1 MRLAFDVHGA
11 LETAIRQA
19 RWHVRTR
26 GAREN
31 GGKYLFLTAMANYVG
46 TTPDPRSGIGRPLSR
61 AATGA
66 FSGILPLDPSGFGAV
81 CSLAFAAGYFASPE
95 DAAASRDDGSSHIGR
110 LAPFWC
116 HFCNPRETAALLV
129 ERLRGAVWA

>member
-1 MRLAFDVHGA
+1 MGL
-11 LETAIRQA
+11 LETATRQA
-19 RWHVRTR
+19 RWLVRTR

-31 GGKYLFLTAMANYVG
+31 GGKYLFLTAMANDGG
-46 TTPDPRSGIGRPLSR
+46 TTADARSGIGRPLSR
-61 AATGA
+61 AATGT
-66 FSGILPLDPSGFGAV
+66 FSGILPLDPSGFGAARMIGAV
-81 CSLAFAAGYFASPE
+81 CSLVFAAGYFASPE